1 MHHDWPV
8 RKAIVDLPIRM
19 KGNSKHTFINSLSLG
34 GTQNKNKD
42 HNAAL
47 QMLLTKVKLF
57 LQYRLV
63 AYLFSSFN

>member
-1 MHHDWPV
+1 MHHNWPV
-8 RKAIVDLPIRM
+8 RKAIANLPIRM
-19 KGNSKHTFINSLSLG
+19 KGNSKHSFINSLSLW

-42 HNAAL
+42 NNAAL